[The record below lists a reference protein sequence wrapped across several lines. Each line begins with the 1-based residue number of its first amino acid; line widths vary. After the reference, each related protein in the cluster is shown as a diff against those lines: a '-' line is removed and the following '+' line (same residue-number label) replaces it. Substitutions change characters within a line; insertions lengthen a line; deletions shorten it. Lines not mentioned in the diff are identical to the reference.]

1 MSITNFMLQDNQT
14 PLYKAAL
21 NNHLEI
27 VELLLS
33 KGAEMDSRDKVRKSI
48 TVLLSVVTIFTV

>member
-1 MSITNFMLQDNQT
+1 MSVANFMLQDNQT
-14 PLYKAAL
+14 PLYNAVL

-33 KGAEMDSRDKVRKSI
+33 KGAEMDSRDKVSP
-48 TVLLSVVTIFTV
+48 